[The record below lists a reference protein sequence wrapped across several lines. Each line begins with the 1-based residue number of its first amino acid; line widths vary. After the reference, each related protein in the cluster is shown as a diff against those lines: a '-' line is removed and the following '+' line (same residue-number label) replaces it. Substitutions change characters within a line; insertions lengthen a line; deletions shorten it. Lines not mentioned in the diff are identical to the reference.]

1 MKHYKK
7 ILTIAGSDSGAGA
20 GIQADIKTISACGGY
35 AMSAITA
42 ITAQNT
48 LGIKKIFAVP
58 EEIIV
63 CQIEAI
69 LSDMGA
75 DAIKIGMLH
84 SSELIWAVIETLIR
98 YKATNII
105 LDPVMV
111 SSSGDRLLNENAIYI
126 LREELL
132 PLVHLITPN
141 IPEAEILLG
150 KSITSADQLEDAAH
164 ELSFNGKVSV
174 LLKSGHLKTDDTTDI
189 LYDVNTK
196 KITKIPG
203 KRIITNNAH
212 GTGCTLS
219 SAIATYIAQGY
230 PMLEAVQK
238 AKLYLTKA
246 LQASVDFKIGKG
258 NGPLNHFFSLA
269 EENEMEL

>member
-1 MKHYKK
+1 MKQYKK

-48 LGIKKIFAVP
+48 LGVKKIFPIP
-58 EEIIV
+58 ESIIV
-63 CQIEAI
+63 CQIEAV

-111 SSSGDRLLNENAIYI
+111 ASSGDRLLNENAIYI

-132 PLVHLITPN
+132 PLVNLITPN

-150 KSITSADQLEDAAH
+150 KKITSADQLEDAAR
-164 ELSFNGKVSV
+164 ELSFNGRVSV
-174 LLKSGHLKTDDTTDI
+174 LLKSGHLETDDMTDI
-189 LYDVNTK
+189 LYDAHAK

-203 KRIITNNAH
+203 KRIITNNSH

-230 PMLEAVQK
+230 SMLEAVQK

-269 EENEMEL
+269 EENETKL